1 VLRIQRAVAAWMRLK
16 RQLEEDYIEEYTN
29 KIKKTSAHSKKHR
42 GTRVLTTG

>member
-1 VLRIQRAVAAWMRLK
+1 MRLK

-29 KIKKTSAHSKKHR
+29 KTSAHFKKHR